1 MFGGSK
7 QLFKNNRTI
16 SLLIIMGMKMDPK
29 HMEKMMKQM
38 GMNVTNI
45 DAEEVIIR
53 TADKDIIILE
63 PQVSK
68 IKVMGQETFQ
78 ISGGEV
84 SEREREDIND
94 DDVEMVSD
102 EAGVSKEEA
111 RAMLK
116 ETGDI
121 AEAIMKLKKE

>member
-1 MFGGSK
+1 MA
-7 QLFKNNRTI
+7 
-16 SLLIIMGMKMDPK
+16 MKMDPK
-29 HMEKMMKQM
+29 QMERMMKQM

-45 DAEEVIIR
+45 DAEEVIIL
-53 TADKDIIILE
+53 TENKEIIISN

-78 ISGGEV
+78 ITGEV
-84 SEREREDIND
+84 SEREREDIGE
-94 DDVEMVSD
+94 DDVEMVAD
-102 EAGVSKEEA
+102 RAGVSKEEA

-121 AEAIMKLKKE
+121 AEAIMKLKKG

>member
-1 MFGGSK
+1 
-7 QLFKNNRTI
+7 
-16 SLLIIMGMKMDPK
+16 MKIDPK
-29 HMEKMMKQM
+29 NMERMMKQM

-45 DAEEVIIR
+45 EAEEVIIR
-53 TADKDIIILE
+53 TPDKEIVISN

-78 ISGGEV
+78 ITGDV
-84 SEREREDIND
+84 SERPIEDVSD
-94 DDVEMVSD
+94 DDVDMVAEQS
-102 EAGVSKEEA
+102 GVSREEA
-111 RAMLK
+111 RDMLR

>member
-1 MFGGSK
+1 
-7 QLFKNNRTI
+7 
-16 SLLIIMGMKMDPK
+16 MKIDPK
-29 HMEKMMKQM
+29 QMERMMKQM

-53 TADKDIIILE
+53 TADKDIIISN

-78 ISGGEV
+78 ITGDIT
-84 SEREREDIND
+84 EREREDISE
-94 DDVEMVSD
+94 DDVDMVA
-102 EAGVSKEEA
+102 EQAGVSREEA
-111 RAMLK
+111 REMLK

-121 AEAIMKLKKE
+121 AQAIMKLKKDEVKKHK

>member
-1 MFGGSK
+1 
-7 QLFKNNRTI
+7 
-16 SLLIIMGMKMDPK
+16 MGMKMDPK

>member
-1 MFGGSK
+1 
-7 QLFKNNRTI
+7 
-16 SLLIIMGMKMDPK
+16 MKIDPK
-29 HMEKMMKQM
+29 QMERAMKQM

-53 TADKDIIILE
+53 TADKEIVISN

-78 ISGGEV
+78 ITGEV
-84 SEREREDIND
+84 SERPREDISD
-94 DDVEMVSD
+94 DDVEMVA
-102 EAGVSKEEA
+102 EQTGVSKEEA
-111 RAMLK
+111 RDMLR

-121 AEAIMKLKKE
+121 AEAIMRLKKE